1 MLKAVIVEDEH
12 HSADTLRIILEEY
25 CPDVQVTNVYR
36 TLKEGRKGLNL
47 EKPDLLFL
55 DIMLSDGSGFDLLDL
70 PDLKYKVIF
79 TTAFDHY
86 ALKAIRFSA
95 LDYLLKPLNI
105 REVCDAVAKARE
117 FSRNTDEKERVNMLV
132 KNLRG
137 EKLKH
142 IALPTQTGF
151 NFVEVA
157 SIVRI
162 EADGAYSNIFFT
174 KGEPVLVSHNL
185 KYFENLLEGNSFF
198 RVHHSHLVNLSMVI
212 RYHNGKG
219 GYLSLQDGSSVEV
232 SKRRKTDMIRV
243 LGIRG

>member
-1 MLKAVIVEDEH
+1 MLKAVIVEDEQ
-12 HSADTLRIILEEY
+12 HSADALRIILEEY
-25 CPDVQVTNVYR
+25 CPDVQVSNVYHSV
-36 TLKEGRKGLNL
+36 KEGRKGLSL

-79 TTAFDHY
+79 TTAFDYY

-105 REVCDAVAKARE
+105 KEVCDAVAKAHE
-117 FSRNTDEKERVNMLV
+117 FNRFADEKDRVKLLV
-132 KNLRG
+132 KNLSG

-157 SIVRI
+157 SIVRV
-162 EADGAYSNIFFT
+162 EADGSYSRLFFI
-174 KGEPVLVSHNL
+174 KSDPVLVSHNL
-185 KYFENLLEGNSFF
+185 KYFENLLKDHSFY

-212 RYHNGKG
+212 RYYNGKG

-232 SKRRKTDMIRV
+232 SKRRKTDMIKE
-243 LGIRG
+243 LGVRG